1 MTSPIDKL
9 PVQAATPG
17 PWQACILDKPIA
29 EIPAYVG
36 QCIST
41 SGGENFYFISATDPQ
56 RGGVDIAHVGNG
68 PAGEANARRIVQCV
82 NNFDALVSALKA
94 IVDAADSPT
103 ASGGEMWF
111 AEAVYPA
118 IEAARAALNQAQ
130 EQK

>member
-82 NNFDALVSALKA
+82 NNFDALIAALGQA
-94 IVDAADSPT
+94 SFALRELLPNDPDAKFTLDIIA
-103 ASGGEMWF
+103 
-111 AEAVYPA
+111 
-118 IEAARAALNQAQ
+118 AALNQA
-130 EQK
+130 ESK